1 MSAEKILAWFQAGAG
16 CTGLIPVRNDPFSVH
31 FRLGHLPGF
40 HRNSRRAG
48 SAEIRSTR
56 LMIFPSVG
64 RVRFDFEVDT
74 AARGD
79 AQTPNPLHRR
89 E

>member
-1 MSAEKILAWFQAGAG
+1 VPDG
-16 CTGLIPVRNDPFSVH
+16 TGSIPVRNDPFSVH

-40 HRNSRRAG
+40 HRNTGHAD

-64 RVRFDFEVDT
+64 RVRFDFEVDN

-79 AQTPNPLHRR
+79 AQTPNPLDRR
-89 E
+89 K